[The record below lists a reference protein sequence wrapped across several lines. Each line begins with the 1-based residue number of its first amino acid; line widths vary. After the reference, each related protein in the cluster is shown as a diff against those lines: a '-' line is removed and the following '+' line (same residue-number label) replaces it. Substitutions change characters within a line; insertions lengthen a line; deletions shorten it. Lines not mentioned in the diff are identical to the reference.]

1 MSLRNHLLSIYA
13 TALRVVDGR
22 ACVRRALG
30 DRPLHTPVYAV
41 AVGKAAPAM
50 LQGAMD
56 VLADELRQ
64 GLLITKHGHAQAG
77 LFPERIRLIE
87 AGHPWPDQASLEA
100 GRALLSFIDGTPRAA
115 QLLFLISGGTSSL
128 VEVPPEGVGLDE
140 LHRAN
145 DWLLGSGLDIQIINY
160 VRKALSCI
168 KGGRLA
174 QRLQGRPAQVMLIS
188 DVPGDDPATIGSG
201 LLMPETL
208 LETAASPDLSN
219 WELPDWLEVL
229 MARAPPAPEE
239 GDGCFDHIALEIVAT
254 LGDATRAA
262 AQRGR
267 ALGYEVYE
275 HHPFIGGD
283 ALLVGRQLA
292 AELLQGPR
300 GLHVWGGETTVRL
313 PDRPGRGGRN
323 QQLALSAA
331 IELDGRKNI
340 ALLAAGT
347 DGSDGPT
354 QDAGALVDGGT
365 VRRGRA
371 EGVNV
376 RRALAAADAGTF
388 LAASG
393 DLIQSGP
400 TGTNVMDIMLG
411 LKR

>member
-1 MSLRNHLLSIYA
+1 MSLRNHLLSIYDA
-13 TALRVVDGR
+13 ALQVVDGR

-30 DRPLHTPVYAV
+30 DWPLNTPVYAV

-56 VLADELRQ
+56 ALADELCQ
-64 GLLITKHGHAQAG
+64 GLLITKYGHAQAG
-77 LFPERIRLIE
+77 WFPEKIRLIE
-87 AGHPWPDQASLEA
+87 AGHPWPDEASLEA
-100 GRALLSFIDGTPRAA
+100 GRAVLSFIDNTPRAA

-128 VEVPPEGVGLDE
+128 VEVPPEGVGLEE
-140 LHRAN
+140 LRRAN

-174 QRLQGRPAQVMLIS
+174 QRLQGRSTQVMLIS
-188 DVPGDDPATIGSG
+188 DVPGDDLATIGSG
-201 LLMPETL
+201 LLVPETL
-208 LETAASPDLSN
+208 LESEVPL
-219 WELPDWLEVL
+219 ELPDWLEAL

-239 GDGCFDHIALEIVAT
+239 GDGCFDRIALEIVAT

-283 ALLVGRQLA
+283 ALLVGRRLA

-300 GLHVWGGETTVRL
+300 GMHVWGGETTVRL
-313 PDRPGRGGRN
+313 PNKPGRGGRN
-323 QQLALSAA
+323 QHLALSAA
-331 IELDGRKNI
+331 IELDGRKNV

-354 QDAGALVDGGT
+354 QDAGAVVDGAT
-365 VRRGRA
+365 LRRGRA
-371 EGVNV
+371 AGMNA

-393 DLIQSGP
+393 DLIQTGP

-411 LKR
+411 LKQ